1 MSENKEVKQGQTVEE
16 STSLVKIDSSEVT
29 MDTLNVFVNQLKK
42 GTELLQTNKV
52 INNAQE
58 LVKATENLGKAKKL
72 INIVNKEVVNLC
84 QPLKD
89 MKKKI
94 DEGQN
99 IIKKRAEEMTKAL
112 SDIASE
118 VEKAVL
124 EFNKA
129 ESLRVQKE
137 QEEQQKLIEEK
148 TEEIKNLGPL
158 ATEEEIAEAT
168 KKAEQEVIKPVV
180 SAPSIKGLTVTWK
193 YEIIDPSKVPMQYC
207 SPDTTKIQTA
217 VRSGVREIP
226 GVKIFK
232 DEKIRAGR

>member
-1 MSENKEVKQGQTVEE
+1 MSENKEVKQGQTVDEY
-16 STSLVKIDSSEVT
+16 TSLVKIDSSEVT
-29 MDTLNVFVNQLKK
+29 MDTLNIFVNQLKK
-42 GTELLQTNKV
+42 GTELLKTNKV
-52 INNAQE
+52 INNAQD
-58 LVKATENLGKAKKL
+58 LIKATDNIGKAKKL
-72 INIVNKEVVNLC
+72 INLVNKEVANLC
-84 QPLKD
+84 KPLKE

-99 IIKKRAEEMTKAL
+99 AIKDRAGEMTKAL
-112 SDIASE
+112 SEVVDD

-129 ESLRVQKE
+129 EVLRVAKE
-137 QEEQQKLIEEK
+137 QEEQKKQIEEK
-148 TEEIKNLGPL
+148 IEEIKNIGPL
-158 ATEEEIAEAT
+158 ASEEEISEAT
-168 KKAEQEVIKPVV
+168 KQAETEFIKPVV

-193 YEIIDPSKVPMQYC
+193 YEITDTSKVPMQYC

-226 GVKIFK
+226 GIKIFK

>member
-1 MSENKEVKQGQTVEE
+1 MAENNEVQQGENVEQ
-16 STSLVKIDSSEVT
+16 STSLVKIESSEVKI
-29 MDTLNVFVNQLKK
+29 DTLNIFVNQLKK
-42 GTELLQTNKV
+42 GTELLQSNKV
-52 INNAQE
+52 INSAQE

-72 INIVNKEVVNLC
+72 INLVNKEVVSLC
-84 QPLKD
+84 EPLKA
-89 MKKKI
+89 MKRKI

-99 IIKKRAEEMTKAL
+99 TIKERAAEMTKAL
-112 SDIASE
+112 SDISSE
-118 VEKAVL
+118 VEKAIL

-137 QEEQQKLIEEK
+137 QEEQQKLIQEK
-148 TEEIKNLGPL
+148 TDEIRNLGPL
-158 ATEEEIAEAT
+158 ASDEEIAEAT
-168 KKAEQEVIKPVV
+168 KQAEQEVIRPVV

-193 YEIIDPSKVPMQYC
+193 YEIIDPSKVPVQYC